1 MTHKRFSEKEILK
14 IWNDIFMQDVV
25 PVLEKKG
32 FVKSPFKTACF
43 GRTSS
48 NNIFI
53 YEMCRL
59 TEDSRLEFVI
69 TKISRYDR
77 YIKIYIN
84 AFKLYPTINSVYSL
98 KDYDSTNYEI
108 LPNSG
113 REMWIDVDFIA
124 GPPLFSKDFWFNC
137 LRLKK
142 FHTDKGRIKRISE
155 LKNRAT
161 AKVYKIEYFFDKW
174 YSKYCPYVT
183 KWNGDLYD
191 KNRQG

>member
-14 IWNDIFMQDVV
+14 IRNDIFIQDVV
-25 PVLEKKG
+25 PILEKKG
-32 FVKSPFKTACF
+32 FVKSPFKTAYF
-43 GRTSS
+43 GRTSN

-59 TEDSRLEFVI
+59 RKDSRLEFVI

-84 AFKLYPTINSVYSL
+84 AFKPYPPIKSVYSL

-137 LRLKK
+137 LKLKK
-142 FHTDKGRIKRISE
+142 FHTDKGRIKRTTE

-161 AKVYKIEYFFDKW
+161 AKVNKIESFFNKW

>member
-1 MTHKRFSEKEILK
+1 MAHKRFSEKEILK
-14 IWNDIFMQDVV
+14 IRNDIFMQDVV

-59 TEDSRLEFVI
+59 RKDSRLEFVI

-84 AFKLYPTINSVYSL
+84 AFKLCPPIESVYSL

-137 LRLKK
+137 LKLKK
-142 FHTDKGRIKRISE
+142 NHTDKGRIKRIIE
-155 LKNRAT
+155 LRNRAI
-161 AKVYKIEYFFDKW
+161 AKANKIEYFFDKW

>member
-1 MTHKRFSEKEILK
+1 MTHKRFSEKEISK
-14 IWNDIFMQDVV
+14 IRNDIFIQDVV
-25 PVLEKKG
+25 PILEKKG

-43 GRTSS
+43 GRTSN

-59 TEDSRLEFVI
+59 RKDSRLEFVI

-84 AFKLYPTINSVYSL
+84 AFKPYPPIKSVYSL

-137 LRLKK
+137 LKLKK
-142 FHTDKGRIKRISE
+142 FHTDKGRIKRTTE

-161 AKVYKIEYFFDKW
+161 AKVNKIESFFDKW

>member
-14 IWNDIFMQDVV
+14 IRNDIFIQDVV
-25 PVLEKKG
+25 PILEKNG

-43 GRTSS
+43 GRTSN

-59 TEDSRLEFVI
+59 RKDSRLEFVI

-84 AFKLYPTINSVYSL
+84 AFKPYPPIKSVYSL

-113 REMWIDVDFIA
+113 RE
-124 GPPLFSKDFWFNC
+124 
-137 LRLKK
+137 KK
-142 FHTDKGRIKRISE
+142 FHTDKGRIKRTTE

-161 AKVYKIEYFFDKW
+161 AKVNKIESFFDKW

>member
-1 MTHKRFSEKEILK
+1 MFYKKVTEKEILK
-14 IWNDIFMQDVV
+14 IRNDIFIQDVV

-43 GRTSS
+43 GRTSN

-59 TEDSRLEFVI
+59 RKDSRLEFVI

-84 AFKLYPTINSVYSL
+84 AFKLCPTIESVYSL

-113 REMWIDVDFIA
+113 REMWIDVDFIV
-124 GPPLFSKDFWFNC
+124 GPPLFSIDFWYNC
-137 LRLKK
+137 LKLKNSY
-142 FHTDKGRIKRISE
+142 TTRGRIKQIE
-155 LKNRAT
+155 KLKKMT
-161 AKVYKIEYFFDKW
+161 IAKVDKIETYFDKL
-174 YSKYCPYVT
+174 YAKYH
-183 KWNGDLYD
+183 YD
-191 KNRQG
+191 DICHS